1 MFGDQMDQSRPEG
14 TKSRNHAN
22 RQRLTGRLA
31 AGIAHDFNN
40 VLATVLG
47 SLELMARRLG
57 RLPEPERERFAPLIQ
72 RSIDAVQ
79 RAGTMTSG
87 LLSFARREPEGP
99 AQVDVNR
106 HMQDLLLLAAGSLGR
121 RVRVVTEFAS
131 ELPPVSIDPVGLE
144 VILLTMLLNA
154 RQATPDGGQVTVTT
168 FCECSGALTVTVTHS
183 GPESGLVQDELE
195 TLIQGLPVSLRI
207 EGARTSLNI
216 LPE

>member
-14 TKSRNHAN
+14 SKSWDHAN

-47 SLELMARRLG
+47 SMELMARRLG

-99 AQVDVNR
+99 TRVDVNR
-106 HMQDLLLLAAGSLGR
+106 HVQDLLALAAGPIGR
-121 RVRVVTEFAS
+121 RVRVVTELAP
-131 ELPPVSIDPVGLE
+131 ELPPVNIDPVRLE
-144 VILLTMLLNA
+144 TILLSMVLNA
-154 RQATPDGGQVTVTT
+154 RQATPDGAQVTIATSCGCDGLV
-168 FCECSGALTVTVTHS
+168 AVTVTHGGTENDS
-183 GPESGLVQDELE
+183 VQDELE
-195 TLIQGLPVSLRI
+195 TLIQDLPVSLRI
-207 EGARTSLNI
+207 EGARTSLSI
-216 LPE
+216 LGE